1 MNMKQMKKIKYI
13 SLAAI
18 IATVGVMMSC
28 SEDFINVLPQDQFF
42 DENFYKSD
50 AELLAGSAPLYNVV
64 WFAYNDKAS
73 HGIGD
78 GRGGVFSSNYSY
90 QLENIQFRTT
100 GVTDENAQSWRA
112 FFNVVGQA
120 NALLRNISLHAG
132 PAVTPAIKNHAI
144 AEARL
149 MRGMAYMYLVQNWKE
164 VPIITD
170 NIALLNDTTVRKNTR
185 ESIWEFI
192 TRDIRY
198 GITNLPEE
206 PVQVGRLTKYAA
218 EGLLAKVYLTR
229 AGLNA
234 SIGNRNQEFLD
245 SARILAKDVIDN
257 SGRTLMPNYEDL
269 FKTKFNNNQET
280 LFALQWVYNGA
291 WGTNNSTQAYL
302 AFSSAIT
309 GTPDGWGGDLGASI
323 YQLDQYEGLTTNNKT
338 DDVRRK
344 ATFMF
349 PGDHYS
355 YIHQQVLDGAGNPVI
370 QELTVP
376 TNGSYNSR
384 AWVKKYVVGRPE
396 DNEGKVQQQ
405 RTEMQTYMLRLAEV
419 YLIYAEAILGN
430 NASTN
435 DGDALEYFNAVRE
448 RAGLGDV
455 ASITLDD
462 IYHERRC
469 EFAMEG
475 QAWYD
480 WVRYSYFN
488 EEDVYAQLSSQD
500 RGFTRIV
507 PIAVPEGEDPQWDV
521 IPDPDGPAERTFTVN
536 EGNFYLPIPE
546 SELSRAPSL
555 RHPAVD
561 YTF

>member
-1 MNMKQMKKIKYI
+1 MKKMKKIKYL
-13 SLAAI
+13 SLVAI
-18 IATVGVMMSC
+18 IGTAGLLMNC
-28 SEDFINVLPQDQFF
+28 SEDFINVLPKDQFF

-50 AELLAGSAPLYNVV
+50 AEVLAGSAPLYNIV

-100 GVTDENAQSWRA
+100 GVTGENSSSWSA
-112 FFNVVGQA
+112 FYNVVGQA
-120 NALLRNISLHAG
+120 NSLLRNIKLYAG
-132 PAVTPAIKNHAI
+132 PKVTPAIKNHAI
-144 AEARL
+144 AEARF
-149 MRGMAYMYLVQNWKE
+149 MRGVAYMHLVMNWDE

-170 NIALLNDTTVRKNTR
+170 NASLLADTSITKNTR
-185 ESIWEFI
+185 ESVWEFI
-192 TRDIRY
+192 TRDIRF
-198 GITNLPEE
+198 GVTNLPDEA
-206 PVQVGRLTKYAA
+206 VQVGRLTKYAA
-218 EGLLAKVYLTR
+218 EGMLAKVYLTR
-229 AGLNA
+229 SGLGA
-234 SIGNRNQEFLD
+234 SVGTRNQEFLD
-245 SARILAKDVIDN
+245 SARILALDVIEN
-257 SGRTLMPNYEDL
+257 SGKSLMPNYEDL

-280 LFALQWVYNGA
+280 LFALQWVYNGS

-302 AFSSAIT
+302 AFSSSIT
-309 GTPDGWGGDLGASI
+309 GTPDGWGGDLGASL
-323 YQLDQYEGLTTNNKT
+323 YQLSQYEGLIDNKRT

-349 PGDHYS
+349 PGDHYD
-355 YIHQQVLDGAGNPVI
+355 YIHQQVLDGNGNPVI
-370 QELTVP
+370 QELIVP
-376 TNGSYNSR
+376 TNGSFNTR

-405 RTEMQTYMLRLAEV
+405 RTSMQTYMLRLAEV
-419 YLIYAEAILGN
+419 YLIYAEAVLGN
-430 NASTN
+430 NASL
-435 DGDALEYFNAVRE
+435 DAGDALDYFNLVRS
-448 RAGLGDV
+448 RAGLGEL

-462 IYHERRC
+462 IYHERRV

-488 EEDVYAQLSSQD
+488 EAYVHAELSSQD
-500 RGFTRIV
+500 RGFIRIV
-507 PIAVPEGEDPQWDV
+507 PIAVPEGEELQWDV
-521 IPDPDGPAERTFTVN
+521 IPDPSGPAERNFTVN

-546 SELSRAPSL
+546 SELSRAPNL
-555 RHPAVD
+555 NKPAVP